1 MPRMNRYLERA
12 YHEFM
17 QRIPGEA
24 AGRVDLLRPS
34 FRASWG
40 GPLNGQ
46 ERRREVVRELARA
59 VEFDL
64 VIETGTYRGTS
75 TEFFRDVFGVPV
87 ETVEGSPRFHA
98 YSSRR
103 LAFDSQVRVTLGDSR
118 PFLRQLASTQ
128 SDRTVFIYLDAHW
141 EEDLPLREELEII
154 LSGWRRAVVMID
166 DFKVPDDPGYRYDD
180 YGSGKALEAEYL
192 PALPGWA
199 LLYPAAQSTE
209 ETGAKRG
216 SCVLMSPTLADLALK
231 TLRKP

>member
-1 MPRMNRYLERA
+1 MNRYLEGA
-12 YHEFM
+12 YREFT
-17 QRIPGEA
+17 QLIPGEA

-34 FRASWG
+34 FQASWG

-46 ERRREVVRELARA
+46 ERRREMVRELARA

-64 VIETGTYRGTS
+64 VVETGTYRGTS
-75 TEFFRDVFGVPV
+75 TEFFRNVFGVPV
-87 ETVEGSPRFHA
+87 ETVERSPRFHA

-118 PFLRQLASTQ
+118 PFLRHLARIQ
-128 SDRTVFIYLDAHW
+128 SHRTVFIYLDAHW

-154 LSGWRRAVVMID
+154 RSGWQRAAVMID
-166 DFKVPDDPGYRYDD
+166 DFKVPGDSGYRYDD

-199 LLYPAAQSTE
+199 MLYPAAPSTK

-216 SCVLMSPTLADLALK
+216 SCVLLSPTFAELPLE